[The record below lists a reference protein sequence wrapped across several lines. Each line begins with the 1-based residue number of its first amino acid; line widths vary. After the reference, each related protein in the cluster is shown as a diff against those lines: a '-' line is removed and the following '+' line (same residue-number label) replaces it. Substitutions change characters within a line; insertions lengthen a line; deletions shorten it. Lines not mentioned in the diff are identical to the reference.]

1 MRGPRTKLIG
11 LATAATAAIVL
22 SGCSTFTDNDVAAK
36 VGDEE
41 LTESDIQAVLEGS
54 VDDTAE
60 VPYDAANAV
69 VSNWIIDRVLR
80 ADLAAGGNAV
90 DEVDGDMSTE
100 TLQASFQASFDAWS
114 TAEPATIDPALVAGT
129 YGGGPSESGMV
140 CVAHILVADEATAD
154 DLRDQLDAG
163 ADFADL
169 AAQYS
174 TDAGTATNGG
184 IIPCASLSTFSTNYI
199 PEFATAA
206 VEAEIGDVVG
216 PVQTQYGYHLIK
228 VRPYEELTDA
238 DIEALLA
245 DTLVRFGFAVDE
257 AGVWVDPRFGEFD
270 PARGLVPVG

>member
-41 LTESDIQAVLEGS
+41 LTESDVQAVLEDS
-54 VDDTAE
+54 FDDTAE

-90 DEVDGDMSTE
+90 DEVDGELSDA
-100 TLQASFQASFDAWS
+100 TLQASFQASFDAW
-114 TAEPATIDPALVAGT
+114 TAAPASIDPALVAGT
-129 YGGGPSESGMV
+129 YGAGPSESGMV

-154 DLRDQLDAG
+154 DLLDQLDAG

-174 TDAGTATNGG
+174 TDTGSAVNGG
-184 IIPCASLSTFSTNYI
+184 IIPCASLSAFSTNYV

-216 PVQTQYGYHLIK
+216 PVETQYGYHLIK

-245 DTLVRFGFAVDE
+245 DILVRFGFAVDE

-270 PARGLVPVG
+270 PARGLIPVG